1 MAARNRMFVL
11 AAGAMIAAMAMGAV
25 AQDKA
30 AAPAKAGLPA
40 VAAPVAAA
48 PAKVEKIDTLRR
60 IRDTGA
66 LLVGVRET
74 SVPFSFIDGQ
84 KQPQGYSVDLC
95 LRVADAIKSDL
106 KLPKLD
112 VKFVPVSSSNRIPAL
127 LEGKI
132 DLECGSTTNTR
143 ARQAQVAFAYTT
155 FVAGIK
161 MLAKKSSNVNSVE
174 DLRGKSVVVTKG
186 TTSETIMKT
195 MNDERLLKI
204 NLIVSNDHGDSF
216 KAVSDGTAIA
226 FPMDDVL
233 LYGLISKSKN
243 PDEFAVVGRY
253 LSVEPYAIMLRKDEP
268 QFEKIVNRAL
278 IDMFQSGEIRRIY
291 AKWFNT
297 KDLVVPLNQYLKEAF
312 LAPNTYPAW
321 P

>member
-1 MAARNRMFVL
+1 
-11 AAGAMIAAMAMGAV
+11 
-25 AQDKA
+25 
-30 AAPAKAGLPA
+30 
-40 VAAPVAAA
+40 
-48 PAKVEKIDTLRR
+48 
-60 IRDTGA
+60 
-66 LLVGVRET
+66 
-74 SVPFSFIDGQ
+74 
-84 KQPQGYSVDLC
+84 
-95 LRVADAIKSDL
+95 
-106 KLPKLD
+106 
-112 VKFVPVSSSNRIPAL
+112 
-127 LEGKI
+127 
-132 DLECGSTTNTR
+132 
-143 ARQAQVAFAYTT
+143 
-155 FVAGIK
+155 

-186 TTSETIMKT
+186 TTSETIIKT

-204 NLIVSNDHGDSF
+204 NLIVTNDHGDSF
-216 KAVSDGTAIA
+216 KAVSDGTAVA

-233 LYGLISKSKN
+233 LYGLISKAKN
-243 PDEFAVVGRY
+243 PDDFAVVGRY

-297 KDLVVPLNQYLKEAF
+297 KDLDVPLNQYLKEAF